1 VIEASD
7 GPADKAIC
15 GVWGEVEGRLQ
26 TSIPRLHSVFCKTSF
41 EFRYSDFEF
50 GLQSRR
56 MSTMKVFPASVAAV
70 VFAIGLSSAAFAQ
83 RGMGDAQ
90 GVAQQATKPKVVSLS
105 GKVLKVETAPC
116 EMTTG
121 RSLLGTH
128 FVMKTSDK
136 KKVNIHLGPAGAVD
150 FVTKNLS
157 QGLEVEVTAFR
168 TEKMKEGHYVA
179 RTLAFGSRTVELR
192 DETLRPAWAGRGGPG
207 WGRGRGAGY
216 GRGRGAGWGRQGGR
230 YGGGGW
236 RWWSAQEGAD

>member
-1 VIEASD
+1 MNTKLAS
-7 GPADKAIC
+7 I
-15 GVWGEVEGRLQ
+15 
-26 TSIPRLHSVFCKTSF
+26 
-41 EFRYSDFEF
+41 
-50 GLQSRR
+50 
-56 MSTMKVFPASVAAV
+56 AALV
-70 VFAIGLSSAAFAQ
+70 VTFGLSSAVSAQ

-90 GVAQQATKPKVVSLS
+90 GVGRQATKPKVVSLS

-136 KKVNIHLGPAGAVD
+136 KKVNIHLGPARAVD

-157 QGLEVEVTAFR
+157 EGQKVQVAAFR

-179 RTLAFGSRTVELR
+179 QTLKFDSRTVELR
-192 DETLRPAWAGRGGPG
+192 DETLRPAWAGRGGPEWG
-207 WGRGRGAGY
+207 RGRGRGAGW

-236 RWWSAQEGAD
+236 RWSAQESGG